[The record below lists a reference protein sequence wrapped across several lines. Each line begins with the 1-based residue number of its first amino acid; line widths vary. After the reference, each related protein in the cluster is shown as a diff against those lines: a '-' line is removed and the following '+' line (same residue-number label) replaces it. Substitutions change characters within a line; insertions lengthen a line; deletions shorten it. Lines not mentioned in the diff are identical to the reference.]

1 MSFRKRLFPV
11 LAGLLWL
18 AFLTLDLTGWGD
30 STWVKF
36 AAICLCCATAFTGMK
51 TTDGKLVALALCLTV
66 GADWFL
72 LVRKGASE
80 TDQMVGI
87 GLFIGVQ
94 LIYAF
99 RLCLHRDRWIMP
111 LHL

>member
-66 GADWFL
+66 GRIGFCWCGREL
-72 LVRKGASE
+72 PKRTRCWAS
-80 TDQMVGI
+80 G
-87 GLFIGVQ
+87 
-94 LIYAF
+94 
-99 RLCLHRDRWIMP
+99 CLSGYS
-111 LHL
+111 

>member
-36 AAICLCCATAFTGMK
+36 AAICLCCATAFTIHRFSNSIISY
-51 TTDGKLVALALCLTV
+51 CIQHC
-66 GADWFL
+66 
-72 LVRKGASE
+72 R
-80 TDQMVGI
+80 QQN
-87 GLFIGVQ
+87 FI
-94 LIYAF
+94 IYNF
-99 RLCLHRDRWIMP
+99 HT
-111 LHL
+111 